1 MNGSPAVSTL
11 QPTSTAPVFWLA
23 DSVACGLVRLS
34 VNRQTAADV
43 VDWNLRAASEDD
55 RDFLYRLHVRTM
67 REVIDATWGWNEE
80 WQRADFAKR
89 FGENEYFVIEA
100 RGTALGAL
108 CLERRTDAIYILE
121 LQLLPQY
128 QGSGIGTDVIQGV
141 IRDATRE
148 NLAVALSVVP
158 ANHRAK
164 RLYER
169 LGFEVTGVE
178 PPFIRMARAKPSV

>member
-1 MNGSPAVSTL
+1 MKTRGISCR
-11 QPTSTAPVFWLA
+11 
-23 DSVACGLVRLS
+23 SVAVWLLMLCSSLGAFAQSAPDLARRLDEYA
-34 VNRQTAADV
+34 TAVAK
-43 VDWNLRAASEDD
+43 
-55 RDFLYRLHVRTM
+55 
-67 REVIDATWGWNEE
+67 
-80 WQRADFAKR
+80 RADFAKR